1 MRLFTVDNFRKV
13 AKELYN
19 TLSNST
25 SRLSSKRI
33 ERFVFTTV
41 SIGLIVSCQVYL
53 IRKGT
58 LTSTDTV
65 MLASVLLVAGGYN
78 LAKGQQ
84 EKKDEQN

>member
-13 AKELYN
+13 VKELYN

-33 ERFVFTTV
+33 ERLAFTTI
-41 SIGLIVSCQVYL
+41 SIALVVSCQVYL